1 MRVFVTGASGWVAHH
16 LIPNLLTHGHTVL
29 ALSRSPSSDNKI
41 LSLLPTSIPS
51 SSLEIIRGSLTDLN
65 VLSTAA
71 STVDAIAHLG
81 FNHDFSNWMES
92 IRQDVQAIKTM
103 SSSLSSG
110 KSIIIAGGLIQGNE
124 MRGEAE
130 NFVFSL
136 KEEKGING
144 MVMRLPSSVHGKG
157 DYAFVPYIITKS
169 KELGFVPFVQGAAW
183 AGVHVKDAAEL
194 YRIAL
199 ENPKHGILHA
209 VGDGD
214 ENISTEKIAETIAKG
229 LGLETKDVS
238 REEAQELLGF
248 IGRVYGANIFATAK
262 ETKEKFGWQPKEI
275 GLLEDI
281 KQNYLHDG
289 VETKMLV

>member
-81 FNHDFSNWMES
+81 FNHDFSNWIES

-110 KSIIIAGGLIQGNE
+110 KSIIIAGGLMLRPDGTEVTESMRQGNE

-130 NFVFSL
+130 NFVLSL
-136 KEEKGING
+136 KQEKSING

-194 YRIAL
+194 C
-199 ENPKHGILHA
+199 
-209 VGDGD
+209 
-214 ENISTEKIAETIAKG
+214 
-229 LGLETKDVS
+229 
-238 REEAQELLGF
+238 
-248 IGRVYGANIFATAK
+248 
-262 ETKEKFGWQPKEI
+262 
-275 GLLEDI
+275 
-281 KQNYLHDG
+281 
-289 VETKMLV
+289 